1 MKNFSS
7 ILILSIS
14 FLLISSCSISP
25 FKAPEM
31 SVDTQNVILPSG
43 CIVTPSS
50 LTYQDVTY
58 SISGTLDV
66 PYCNGH
72 IDTETLMDWC
82 YITCY
87 EDGYGYFTIKFYAE
101 PNVST
106 EPRTGEVVLTF
117 KDQELRLSVTQ
128 EGIPDFKPSS
138 DTVYIASTGGT
149 ALVTLPTVAND
160 VEVGASWLG
169 ISKGENS
176 EYYIS
181 ASSNTSKNDR
191 LAVVRF
197 SYYGEIVLQV
207 VVLQEGMVDGSGFED
222 YSGIYAYYYTM
233 DGQQYSWSFKFTRSN
248 ENSSLYYVSAFGNAE
263 REYTAQVDENGR
275 LVVGMDSYAFDG
287 HDNIMRA
294 YHYKD
299 GTNDVYV
306 WTDENVI
313 FQFTS
318 SYMTFV
324 NGLALGYF
332 ESETTF
338 MTYLSAM
345 PGEYAQKQ

>member
-1 MKNFSS
+1 MKNFSN

-50 LTYQDVTY
+50 LTSQDVTY

-128 EGIPDFKPSS
+128 EGIPNFKPSS

-169 ISKGENS
+169 ISKGENA

-181 ASSNTSKNDR
+181 ASSNSSKNS
-191 LAVVRF
+191 LSIVVI
-197 SYYGEIVLQV
+197 E
-207 VVLQEGMVDGSGFED
+207 
-222 YSGIYAYYYTM
+222 
-233 DGQQYSWSFKFTRSN
+233 
-248 ENSSLYYVSAFGNAE
+248 SLLYVAPP
-263 REYTAQVDENGR
+263 
-275 LVVGMDSYAFDG
+275 
-287 HDNIMRA
+287 
-294 YHYKD
+294 
-299 GTNDVYV
+299 YV
-306 WTDENVI
+306 
-313 FQFTS
+313 
-318 SYMTFV
+318 
-324 NGLALGYF
+324 
-332 ESETTF
+332 
-338 MTYLSAM
+338 
-345 PGEYAQKQ
+345 